1 MAELQI
7 LKSVSQR
14 RQERQEMEMEMFW
27 TRKNQSRKR
36 LLQTM
41 GGELDMVEAL
51 GLCAATMKR
60 PRKERGADEE
70 RSWSWSWV
78 VEKWLPKLGRYC
90 VQKTFAYKL
99 SNVSVHSWWD
109 RRPTSQRA
117 NSFQTWTDTSRHT
130 TCHLFVSIGLWMYL
144 QHSRRPVRCCRINC
158 KCHF

>member
-7 LKSVSQR
+7 LKSISQR
-14 RQERQEMEMEMFW
+14 RQERQEMQMQMFL

-41 GGELDMVEAL
+41 DGKLDMVETTWL
-51 GLCAATMKR
+51 MCRDYEET
-60 PRKERGADEE
+60 KERTGCGW
-70 RSWSWSWV
+70 RKKFLV

-90 VQKTFAYKL
+90 VQKTFAYKS

-109 RRPTSQRA
+109 RRPTSQKA
-117 NSFQTWTDTSRHT
+117 NSFQTWTDTLRHT
-130 TCHLFVSIGLWMYL
+130 TCHLFVSIGPWMYL